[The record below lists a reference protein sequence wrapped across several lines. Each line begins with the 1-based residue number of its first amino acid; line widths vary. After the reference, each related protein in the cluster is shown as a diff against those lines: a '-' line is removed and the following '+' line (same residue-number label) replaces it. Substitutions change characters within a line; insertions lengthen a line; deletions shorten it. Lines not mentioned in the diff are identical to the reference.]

1 TDPLVGH
8 GRHFGRTVRTF
19 CRVHTLISNG
29 LSRTMQLELERLTEA
44 DLSEMELS
52 DHRQYQQLLVLS
64 PGLEERLNTGT
75 EGDLRYVADMIT
87 KGMGSARSDDTKS
100 LKAAVVDW
108 ITPLNE
114 VLSPPLQRNIKSD
127 RGYLHPRTGE
137 LLCPV
142 NFDWNDPKIRRELKS
157 GLLVPSGDM
166 WPRFL
171 FRNYEYNPADPWD
184 GLLRSGLLVKA
195 YKHVFTSPSSVY
207 SNDGATKSTKSS
219 NARIHGMTSVTIPS
233 IAYIATQVRF
243 ALSSGSTFSRT
254 DRATDSEYFYE
265 LLIEVLEDPEEY
277 VEVSALLEWWNRQIF
292 PSYQIHHRAVHQ
304 DSVPAKIKERRRLI
318 TDGTWEGSPAEHPG
332 SDPSSSQRPS
342 PPLGAAFEQEE
353 RE

>member
-1 TDPLVGH
+1 
-8 GRHFGRTVRTF
+8 HFGRTVRTF
-19 CRVHTLISNG
+19 CMVHMLITNG
-29 LSRTMQLELERLTEA
+29 LSRTMQLELERITEA

-52 DHRQYQQLLVLS
+52 HHGQYQQLLALS

-75 EGDLRYVADMIT
+75 EEDLCYIADMIT
-87 KGMGSARSDDTKS
+87 KGIGSARSDDTKS

-114 VLSPPLQRNIKSD
+114 VLKPPLQRNVKSD
-127 RGYLHPRTGE
+127 RGFLHPRTGE

-142 NFDWNDPKIRRELKS
+142 NMDWNDTKIRRELKS
-157 GLLVPSGDM
+157 GHLVPSGDM

-171 FRNYEYNPADPWD
+171 FRNYEYNTSDPWD
-184 GLLRSGLLVKA
+184 GLLRSAILVKA

-207 SNDGATKSTKSS
+207 SSDGSCKSTKSS

-254 DRATDSEYFYE
+254 DRATNSEYFYE

-277 VEVSALLEWWNRQIF
+277 VEVSDLIRWWNHQIF
-292 PSYQIHHRAVHQ
+292 PSYQIHHRAVHR
-304 DSVPAKIKERRRLI
+304 DSVATKIKERRRLI
-318 TDGTWEGSPAEHPG
+318 AGGTWRSPVGEHTQ
-332 SDPSSSQRPS
+332 SADPSHPEDLNPSHSQAS
-342 PPLGAAFEQEE
+342 LMEGEGGL
-353 RE
+353 